1 MRAQARESWRV
12 EDGAGG
18 AWREPRSETTNGAL
32 SPPPTSLRTPKASAR
47 MFPPSSS
54 PSSPAIAA
62 LSRTS
67 LRPAATRTPAP
78 RWSQLPSPPQSLR
91 AWPGSR
97 LRRERSDS
105 TTSRRAFRLAS
116 PPAAG
121 HGWEGRCGALRACWE
136 DSGSCDEAGECTL
149 VQEKAARGKAAGA
162 TAREGQS

>member
-62 LSRTS
+62 LSRTLS
-67 LRPAATRTPAP
+67 TSYRLTTTDSRTFIGAFVC
-78 RWSQLPSPPQSLR
+78 LDPQGNLILDD
-91 AWPGSR
+91 ALEYVEG
-97 LRRERSDS
+97 EE
-105 TTSRRAFRLAS
+105 
-116 PPAAG
+116 
-121 HGWEGRCGALRACWE
+121 EGREVGLVMVPRRWWVSVERECKGVESEELEGEEGCT
-136 DSGSCDEAGECTL
+136 SG
-149 VQEKAARGKAAGA
+149 
-162 TAREGQS
+162 